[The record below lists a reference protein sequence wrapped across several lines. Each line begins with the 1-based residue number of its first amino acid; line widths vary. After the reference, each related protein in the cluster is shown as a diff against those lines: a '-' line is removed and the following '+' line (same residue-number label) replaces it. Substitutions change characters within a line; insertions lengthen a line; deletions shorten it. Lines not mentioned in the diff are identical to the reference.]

1 MVGPKKKAKAPKK
14 TKEELEEERRLQEEE
29 EARLRAEEEK
39 RIEEARLKR
48 EQEAARRRE
57 ENAKNRT
64 AELERL
70 AVEHEEAKQDLEAK
84 AVRLTELLRAQKEAK
99 DWDNYLACQPRPDAQ
114 VEGDMNSFLN
124 SWQLDTATLELDL
137 PAVTAACESATEV
150 LEDLTFVAAN
160 ACATNDDSLRAQCA
174 QFIARL
180 QQLVVEKVDLTTAHV
195 LQYADEYADL
205 SSTVPAPTSSS
216 NVNASRGEVKL
227 ASASPNTGWVQLGL
241 WVNLLA
247 KGSSRNKRVEFS
259 ELGVNVDLPK
269 AVITQSLALRVTRW
283 PFDAFSSLSE
293 GSDVALGGVFSL
305 ELLAVPS
312 PPKRARGWIMR
323 EVPDARE
330 QLKRLHYPLDGM
342 VLSAALPIKASL
354 TLPRDV
360 LFAPTT
366 GVNVSSAEVPRIGW
380 WDATRMRW
388 DEEGVTDVSFQ
399 EDTNSVSFSTLR
411 LTHLA
416 LLVRRDRNYHKRSW
430 RLCMDTNPRSE
441 ATITYDIHGGPTVS
455 ELRDMRARLTLST
468 AVFPRVQ
475 FEITPYGARLVE
487 PTLPQLETLGKEVL
501 PPGELLTRLARAGI
515 DLCPPLEMDHE
526 EDGDGN
532 HESDEKQSTTRL
544 SFAPKLKMLE
554 DRAIDEIASVVAGF
568 EVTDGNGNAE
578 WGRTN
583 GAAATRWPSAMGNNR
598 QIVFSVKEM
607 SWPYMTEDHDCTQQQ
622 AGDDEGINAATSA
635 ASVLILAEV
644 DEEASGGCV
653 KFRLDRKGESDED
666 TLKLAMTSREG
677 DTETAEG
684 EMKEEEDIYDTH
696 VHLRRALD
704 EISSPDARDRMD
716 NSHVLFELTLQ
727 KMLRLLRL
735 LSYSQPPPLRGHGG
749 GKQGKTGDDGESV
762 TASSSSTTNAAEATA
777 EPGNKAQEEPHHAVA
792 PEGSAQESGESTRQ
806 YLHVGLVK
814 MVMKAKTEADTSAIA
829 GKLEVAQLE
838 KWRSDG
844 KTATDVFK
852 LLNLDNQ
859 GPLLLYGWNVRAWV
873 TYVTKLDEKN
883 ADEIILSVLKP
894 YYTESMLA
902 RVVSQGKDESADMS
916 AIFENIILYTWL
928 REKKS
933 ADDVFNFVLKRFGRD
948 IFEFSDLD
956 TWVSHT
962 EEFGWR
968 LKQEM
973 WLSESKAAKDVF
985 FQVHLNE
992 EPSFLFKGLGLARWA
1007 SYVKKLD
1014 PKNADEMMFS
1024 VLYTKKQLTKL
1035 LKAAKEIGETKDIAT
1050 RLERQLLLSTGK
1062 QSYMNTG
1069 VMLDIRRIYNPNGLI
1084 ECVNV
1089 ASADIRTVLIAASQ
1103 RGRRARC
1110 FFTTGN

>member
-1 MVGPKKKAKAPKK
+1 MGPKKKAKAPKK

-330 QLKRLHYPLDGM
+330 QLKRLHYPLD
-342 VLSAALPIKASL
+342 
-354 TLPRDV
+354 
-360 LFAPTT
+360 APKCP
-366 GVNVSSAEVPRIGW
+366 GS
-380 WDATRMRW
+380 
-388 DEEGVTDVSFQ
+388 
-399 EDTNSVSFSTLR
+399 
-411 LTHLA
+411 
-416 LLVRRDRNYHKRSW
+416 
-430 RLCMDTNPRSE
+430 
-441 ATITYDIHGGPTVS
+441 
-455 ELRDMRARLTLST
+455 
-468 AVFPRVQ
+468 

-792 PEGSAQESGESTRQ
+792 PEGSAQESGESSAVT
-806 YLHVGLVK
+806 
-814 MVMKAKTEADTSAIA
+814 TEA
-829 GKLEVAQLE
+829 
-838 KWRSDG
+838 
-844 KTATDVFK
+844 
-852 LLNLDNQ
+852 N
-859 GPLLLYGWNVRAWV
+859 
-873 TYVTKLDEKN
+873 
-883 ADEIILSVLKP
+883 
-894 YYTESMLA
+894 
-902 RVVSQGKDESADMS
+902 
-916 AIFENIILYTWL
+916 
-928 REKKS
+928 
-933 ADDVFNFVLKRFGRD
+933 
-948 IFEFSDLD
+948 
-956 TWVSHT
+956 
-962 EEFGWR
+962 
-968 LKQEM
+968 
-973 WLSESKAAKDVF
+973 
-985 FQVHLNE
+985 
-992 EPSFLFKGLGLARWA
+992 
-1007 SYVKKLD
+1007 
-1014 PKNADEMMFS
+1014 
-1024 VLYTKKQLTKL
+1024 
-1035 LKAAKEIGETKDIAT
+1035 
-1050 RLERQLLLSTGK
+1050 
-1062 QSYMNTG
+1062 
-1069 VMLDIRRIYNPNGLI
+1069 
-1084 ECVNV
+1084 
-1089 ASADIRTVLIAASQ
+1089 
-1103 RGRRARC
+1103 
-1110 FFTTGN
+1110 